1 MHVRPT
7 LLARLDNSGVPLL
20 LARLIT
26 GGMFLYLG
34 YNKFVEPID
43 FLKILKEYQ
52 ILPITPGYYLNTTAI
67 VLPYLEMLCGIALLL
82 GVSVRG
88 AATMLGGMLL
98 FFCPALI
105 YQALSIQEAKGGIP
119 FCDVA
124 FDCGCGT
131 GVVPICGKLVENI
144 ILLVGSVIAVFSR
157 SRLYCLS
164 SLLTGGRFLPPVV
177 PDACPQCGCDL
188 TGVSKPRPE
197 DRSPECDAG
206 EVSLAPQRQSV
217 S

>member
-1 MHVRPT
+1 MR
-7 LLARLDNSGVPLL
+7 ARLSLLTRLERSGVPLL

-34 YNKFVEPID
+34 YNKFMEPID
-43 FLKILKEYQ
+43 FLKILKEYH

-67 VLPYLEMLCGIALLL
+67 VLPYLEMLCGLALLL
-82 GVSVRG
+82 GVSIRG
-88 AATMLGGMLL
+88 AAIVLGGMLL
-98 FFCPALI
+98 FFYPALI
-105 YQALSIQEAKGGIP
+105 SQALKIQEAQGGIP

-131 GVVPICGKLVENI
+131 GVEFICSKLVENT

-177 PDACPQCGCDL
+177 PDACPRCGCDL
-188 TGVSKPRPE
+188 TGIPE
-197 DRSPECDAG
+197 PQNQDRSPESDADQ
-206 EVSLAPQRQSV
+206 VSLAPQRQSIT
-217 S
+217 